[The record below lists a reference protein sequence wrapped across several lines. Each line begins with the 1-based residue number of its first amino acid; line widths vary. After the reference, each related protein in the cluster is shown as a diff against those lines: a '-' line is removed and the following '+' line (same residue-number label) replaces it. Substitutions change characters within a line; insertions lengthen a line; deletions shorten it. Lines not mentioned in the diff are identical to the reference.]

1 MKKVLKGLTDAASTA
16 AKAATK
22 TSKKSPKVFNELK
35 GKSAKDLATLPI
47 ATLNKYKEQLKRV
60 MEETKEGSENIR
72 AYELLGRVQ
81 KGVDQSP
88 KFQKMLKEATKSETD
103 PRQYKKGG
111 YVKSKMMGGG
121 MVGKKVHMY
130 AAGGSVTDN
139 RKKK

>member
-1 MKKVLKGLTDAASTA
+1 MKKALKSLADAASTA

-22 TSKKSPKVFNELK
+22 KKSPKVFDELK
-35 GKSAKDLATLPI
+35 GQSAKDLATLSVSK
-47 ATLNKYKEQLKRV
+47 LDKYKEQLKRV
-60 MEETKEGSENIR
+60 MEETTDGREYAR
-72 AYELLGRVQ
+72 AYDLLGRVQ
-81 KGVDQSP
+81 KGKDQSP
-88 KFQKMLKEATKSETD
+88 KFQKMREEATKSETD